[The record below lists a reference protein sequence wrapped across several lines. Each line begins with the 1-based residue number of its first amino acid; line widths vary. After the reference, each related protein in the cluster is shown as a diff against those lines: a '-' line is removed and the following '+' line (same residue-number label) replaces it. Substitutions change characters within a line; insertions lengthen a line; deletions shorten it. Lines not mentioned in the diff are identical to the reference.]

1 MPLRPPSGR
10 AGRPWLVRR
19 LETARR
25 GADVLDQKRRAL
37 LRLERQLDE
46 LAAATENEWNAAARA
61 ADTWLRRALVVG
73 GAGAFELACFY
84 SGGEPQLDIS
94 WRKTLGVVYP
104 ADADVTLPDA
114 ADISSIGG
122 GAALAFAAAA
132 HRRALEAAAHHA
144 AAACALRRVR
154 TELRAT
160 IRRLRA
166 VERRW
171 IPTYETALAAL
182 ELALDESEREQGA
195 RVRWVL
201 RRRGED

>member
-1 MPLRPPSGR
+1 MPLRAPSGR

-37 LRLERQLDE
+37 LRLERQLGD
-46 LAAATENEWNAAARA
+46 LAVATGDEWNTAAGA

-73 GAGAFELACFY
+73 GEGAFSLACFY
-84 SGGEPQLDIS
+84 SSGEPQVDIN

-104 ADADVTLPDA
+104 ADAEVILPDPA
-114 ADISSIGG
+114 NLSSIGG
-122 GAALAFAAAA
+122 GAALVFAAAA
-132 HRRALEAAAHHA
+132 HRRALEAAARHA
-144 AAACALRRVR
+144 AASGALRQVEA
-154 TELRAT
+154 ELRAT

-182 ELALDESEREQGA
+182 ELSLDESEREQGA

-201 RRRGED
+201 RHRDKS

>member
-1 MPLRPPSGR
+1 MPLRIPSGR

-37 LRLERQLDE
+37 LRLERTLDD
-46 LAAATENEWNAAARA
+46 LAAATGDEWNSAARA

-73 GAGAFELACFY
+73 GAEAFELACFY
-84 SGGEPQLDIS
+84 SGEPQVDIR

-104 ADADVTLPDA
+104 ADAEVILPDA

-122 GAALAFAAAA
+122 GAALVFAAAA
-132 HRRALEAAAHHA
+132 HRRALEAAARHA
-144 AAACALRRVR
+144 AAAGALRQVR

-171 IPTYETALAAL
+171 IPGYETALAAL
-182 ELALDESEREQGA
+182 ELSLDEAEREQGA
-195 RVRWVL
+195 RVRWVV
-201 RRRGED
+201 RRRGKA